1 MLGIWSDVSQLLT
14 ILNIIQKKTISHL
27 YQRNKY
33 MCAVCTQYVYISVH
47 TNRFPEGKYMCTEHI
62 CARECSHPIPPA
74 FSGLPNPTLCF
85 HVAPLFIILLLYNIF
100 AKIWNSYNLSFPF
113 FFFSNHNYL
122 SVSCVKA
129 LQDDRLISAFI
140 LRIQYSC
147 AKAFVY
153 YNIR

>member
-14 ILNIIQKKTISHL
+14 ILNIIQKKTISYL

-33 MCAVCTQYVYISVH
+33 MCAIWTQYVHISVH
-47 TNRFPEGKYMCTEHI
+47 TNRVPERKCTCTEYMC
-62 CARECSHPIPPA
+62 ARGCSHPIPPA

-113 FFFSNHNYL
+113 FFSNHDCL

-129 LQDDRLISAFI
+129 HQDDRLISAFI